1 MTQTTSLLAKGRP
14 ETEASNG
21 LAEPNDVLDS
31 PLFGDSEAFPA
42 MQEAAEQAA
51 ELLRSI
57 GSSHRLI
64 MLCLLAE
71 GPRTVTEIC
80 NASGMRQSLA
90 SQHLA
95 RLRLDGLV
103 SADRQGHF
111 VHYSLASPIA
121 RDIISVLYRHLCG
134 SKNNQPEKA

>member
-1 MTQTTSLLAKGRP
+1 MVSTTPRHFSEVT
-14 ETEASNG
+14 ETDA
-21 LAEPNDVLDS
+21 LAEKHAIEDS
-31 PLFGDSEAFPA
+31 PLFGDEQGLLE
-42 MQEAAEQAA
+42 MQTAAEEAAD
-51 ELLRSI
+51 LLRSI

-103 SADRQGHF
+103 NADRQGHF

-134 SKNNQPEKA
+134 AKRQARSQKT